1 MKIYDILISGVIEVK
16 NIGRKNTQ
24 LILSGNIPK
33 ALLSLAIPIVI
44 NNFIQTM
51 YNLTDTFWLGKLG
64 TSEMA
69 AISLVSPLQN
79 IIVNFGQGITIAGSI
94 LISQHI
100 GADDKKNAKSM
111 ANQIFVC
118 AMLFSIVASILCILF
133 SPFIVEWL
141 GAEGTVKDNSITYL
155 KIVFA
160 VFVFD

>member
-69 AISLVSPLQN
+69 AI
-79 IIVNFGQGITIAGSI
+79 
-94 LISQHI
+94 
-100 GADDKKNAKSM
+100 
-111 ANQIFVC
+111 
-118 AMLFSIVASILCILF
+118 
-133 SPFIVEWL
+133 L
-141 GAEGTVKDNSITYL
+141 GRV
-155 KIVFA
+155 
-160 VFVFD
+160 

>member
-1 MKIYDILISGVIEVK
+1 MK

-79 IIVNFGQGITIAGSI
+79 IIVNFGQGITIAGPT
-94 LISQHI
+94 LDYGISL
-100 GADDKKNAKSM
+100 GNRGSGFGNDVCKSSLW
-111 ANQIFVC
+111 NNCC
-118 AMLFSIVASILCILF
+118 AFSF
-133 SPFIVEWL
+133 
-141 GAEGTVKDNSITYL
+141 
-155 KIVFA
+155 
-160 VFVFD
+160 

>member
-1 MKIYDILISGVIEVK
+1 MK

-69 AISLVSPLQN
+69 AISIVSPLQN

-100 GADDKKNAKSM
+100 GADEQEKCKKY
-111 ANQIFVC
+111 
-118 AMLFSIVASILCILF
+118 
-133 SPFIVEWL
+133 
-141 GAEGTVKDNSITYL
+141 G
-155 KIVFA
+155 
-160 VFVFD
+160 

>member
-1 MKIYDILISGVIEVK
+1 MK

-69 AISLVSPLQN
+69 AIFPCKS
-79 IIVNFGQGITIAGSI
+79 FTKYYCEFWAGYNDCWLHSY
-94 LISQHI
+94 
-100 GADDKKNAKSM
+100 KS
-111 ANQIFVC
+111 AYR
-118 AMLFSIVASILCILF
+118 S
-133 SPFIVEWL
+133 
-141 GAEGTVKDNSITYL
+141 
-155 KIVFA
+155 
-160 VFVFD
+160 